1 MSLISS
7 TRQLVNKSAAY
18 QKWRRNLEVRRLRD
32 RIRASKPLRIVIGT
46 GETAYDGW
54 IWTDKHVLDITQ
66 PADWE
71 KLFEPESIDSLL
83 SEHVL
88 EHLTEAEC
96 RVALGEAYRYLKPNA
111 LFRLAVPDGYR
122 RDPDYVAEITPPRDG
137 HKVVFTIDNLV
148 PLLESVGFQVTP
160 LEYFDADEQFHARP
174 WDEREGHIKRSIR
187 FDDQVAFKRGDMY
200 YTSIIIDARKGS
212 TCAE

>member
-1 MSLISS
+1 MSLITSAK
-7 TRQLVNKSAAY
+7 RLVNKRPAY
-18 QKWRRNLEVRRLRD
+18 QRWRRNLEVRKLRE
-32 RIRASKPLRIVIGT
+32 RIRSSKPLRIVIGS
-46 GETAYDGW
+46 GETIYDGW
-54 IWTDKHVLDITQ
+54 ITTDKHLLDITQ
-66 PADWE
+66 PGDWAQ
-71 KLFEPESIDSLL
+71 LFEPASIDSLL

-88 EHLTEAEC
+88 EHLSEAEC
-96 RVALGEAYRYLKPNA
+96 RVALGECFRYLKPNA

-160 LEYFDADEQFHARP
+160 LEYFDANEEFHARP

-187 FDDQVAFKRGDMY
+187 FDDQVAFKRGEMY
-200 YTSIIIDARKGS
+200 YTSIIVDARKVS
-212 TCAE
+212 